1 MPLSGAMGGA
11 AKESA
16 AAAPAAAA
24 AAAAAADEDKP
35 VLTRY
40 ELVRVLSARAQQL
53 ADGVSTTLKGG
64 HAATPFKTAVE
75 ELIARRIPMSI
86 VRKFPDGRAE
96 TLSVNQCD
104 VPEAVFSHVRS
115 LEL

>member
-1 MPLSGAMGGA
+1 MGGA
-11 AKESA
+11 SKES
-16 AAAPAAAA
+16 AAAA
-24 AAAAAADEDKP
+24 AAAAAADESSVAAEDKP

>member
-1 MPLSGAMGGA
+1 MGGA

-16 AAAPAAAA
+16 AAAAAPAAAA
-24 AAAAAADEDKP
+24 AAAPAAAADEDKP